1 MNATKPGFWAIL
13 PATVRYDSE
22 LSSTAKL
29 LYAEISALQEA
40 KGYCFAQN
48 GYFSDVFGVN
58 ERTIQRLL
66 RQLEAAGYIRV
77 QVVRDP
83 AGTDK
88 LMRIMWTA
96 AGPTEVPDKNED
108 YGIAEGE
115 KDAPEEAMDESENRG
130 DKNVTHDK
138 NVMGRGDKNV
148 THNNTS
154 INNTSNTPLK
164 PPKGGR
170 RAKSQPDHKPE
181 RFERFWEYYR
191 THARGENRQGAIKA
205 WDRLKPT
212 DELIDAMAA
221 ALARQVKREDWQK
234 GMGIPYAS
242 TWLNNARWED
252 DVGAAPAQ
260 QTDARGGLDAW

>member
-1 MNATKPGFWAIL
+1 MSSTKPGFWAIL

-48 GYFSDVFGVN
+48 SYFSEVFGIS

-77 QVVRDP
+77 QAVRDP

-96 AGPTEVPDKNED
+96 AGPTEAADDDKEQK
-108 YGIAEGE
+108 ATEEE
-115 KDAPEEAMDESENRG
+115 KGATEEALDESENRG

-138 NVMGRGDKNV
+138 NVVGRGDKNV

-170 RAKSQPDHKPE
+170 RAKSTPEHKPE

-191 THARGENRQGAIKA
+191 THARGENRQGAIRA

-212 DELIDAMAA
+212 DELIDTMAA
-221 ALARQVKREDWQK
+221 ALARQIKSEDWKK
-234 GMGIPYAS
+234 GVGIPHAA

-252 DVGAAPAQ
+252 DVGAEPAK
-260 QTDARGGLDAW
+260 QTDTRGGLDAW